1 MLASLSN
8 FRRDP
13 FHPERLR
20 ERPDDASATGGDPQW
35 CHFRPEQGKDERSQA
50 STLSTFTELLRRGEF
65 VVTAELNPP
74 KSAAASVVRRRAGVL
89 KGFVDAVNVTDS
101 NRAIAAMAAIPAAVL
116 VRQEGLDPIVQMTGR
131 DRNRIALQADVLGA
145 AALGIEH
152 FVFMS
157 GDDPKQGNHPDA
169 VNVKDLDGIGLV
181 KMAVTMRDGAQFLSG
196 DEIKQPPRYTVGATA
211 SPFTKP
217 METDVTKTVE
227 KVAAGVD
234 FLQTQPVFDIAVF
247 SKWLTEVRRLAG
259 RQVAI
264 IAGVMVLR
272 SVDQA
277 ARLGKIPGLAMSADV
292 IERMEHA
299 ADQEAEGVALA
310 VETVRS
316 LRALPGVS
324 GVHLYAIEWPEGVT
338 KVVAGAGL
346 YPRPNAK
353 EAKSA

>member
-1 MLASLSN
+1 M
-8 FRRDP
+8 
-13 FHPERLR
+13 
-20 ERPDDASATGGDPQW
+20 
-35 CHFRPEQGKDERSQA
+35 
-50 STLSTFTELLRRGEF
+50 STFAELLRRGEF

-74 KSAAASVVRRRAGVL
+74 RSAAASVVRRRAGVL
-89 KGFVDAVNVTDS
+89 KGSVDAVNVTDS

-131 DRNRIALQADVLGA
+131 DRNRIALQADLLGA

-181 KMAVTMRDGAQFLSG
+181 KMAVGMRDKAQFLSG
-196 DEIKQPPRYTVGATA
+196 DEIKQPPQYTIGATA

-217 METDVTKTVE
+217 MDADVTKTVE
-227 KVAAGVD
+227 KVAAGAD
-234 FLQTQPVFDIAVF
+234 FLQTQPVFDLATF
-247 SKWLTEVRRLAG
+247 TRWLAEVRRLAG
-259 RQVAI
+259 RQVGI

-272 SVDQA
+272 SAEQA
-277 ARLGKIPGLAMSADV
+277 ERLGKVPGLAIGQDV
-292 IERMEHA
+292 VARMKGA
-299 ADQEAEGVALA
+299 ADEEAEGVVLA
-310 VETVRS
+310 IETVRS
-316 LRALPGVS
+316 LRATPGVG

-346 YPRPNAK
+346 FPRPKLK
-353 EAKSA
+353 ETKTA